1 MEMQSAKRKFDQKCI
16 ALFPFLRTVI
26 FLICSLLGFFSYSQ
40 VNAVYNQFFMNPYLY
55 NPAYAGVEGH
65 SVIFGLYKQQWSN
78 INGGPTIAN
87 VNFHTPLKGGVG
99 FGAMVFNE
107 TQGPLNTSWGKVT
120 SSYLLTIDKEHYL
133 RFGMSIGGGTN
144 SVNFSEID
152 APTDPAFLNI
162 ARNNSFFIGDF
173 GATYHFGHF
182 NVGFSLPNLVT
193 YDVFT
198 VESTSPVKVSP
209 LDNLLAKMNY
219 RGHINDNIA
228 IEPHVLYRYSEI
240 GPDLLEAAV
249 IFHINHIVWTGA
261 SYRQDN
267 NFLLHAGFKIKESF
281 ALGYAFELGNTDV
294 SSALGPSHEI
304 HIGYHI
310 SSKKEHAEHVSS
322 FIKSHRLSAEQ
333 RAEKAQL
340 ERERRLAALRKS
352 REPQAPEEDDDELTI
367 AQPKAE
373 KPVTTPAAA
382 AKATRTNDFGET
394 EKAVTIEKSL
404 ADGTVAPITTWVPAD
419 TPEEK
424 WEVDT
429 NAEHKERTS
438 LDGTKEV
445 AVELIRTDEYGTR
458 EKVVKW
464 QPIEAQEPV
473 PSISTLT
480 PEEAEPV
487 TPPEP
492 EEEEEEVQEEEV
504 QEEEVQEEEVQEEKV
519 EVEETF
525 TIVETPTE
533 SRTPEEIANPDVPI
547 EVKKGNHLLELPGGN
562 YVVAGAFEVFDHA
575 EDFSDDL
582 FQQGFHDTIVGY
594 VSARG
599 YYYVVI
605 FSSQNPSDAVNQRN
619 RFRNSPGLS
628 EIWVL
633 KVNE

>member
-1 MEMQSAKRKFDQKCI
+1 MEMQSALRKLKGYRGHH
-16 ALFPFLRTVI
+16 FPFLRTVI
-26 FLICSLLGFFSYSQ
+26 FLVCGQLGFISYSQ

-65 SVIFGLYKQQWSN
+65 NVIFGLYKQQWTN
-78 INGGPTIAN
+78 IDGGPTIAN
-87 VNFHTPLKGGVG
+87 LNFHTPLKGGIG

-144 SVNFSEID
+144 SINFNEID

-162 ARNNSFFIGDF
+162 ISNNSFFIGDF

-198 VESTSPVKVSP
+198 VESTSPVRVSP

-219 RGHINDNIA
+219 RGHLNDNIA

-310 SSKKEHAEHVSS
+310 STKKEHAEHVSS
-322 FIKSHRLSAEQ
+322 FIKSHRLTAEQ
-333 RAEKAQL
+333 RAEKAQI
-340 ERERRLAALRKS
+340 EREKRLAALRRS
-352 REPQAPEEDDDELTI
+352 REPQAASEDEDALTI
-367 AQPKAE
+367 AQPA
-373 KPVTTPAAA
+373 PVKTAPEPAPTTEV
-382 AKATRTNDFGET
+382 RTNDFGES
-394 EKAVTIEKSL
+394 EKALTIEKNL
-404 ADGTVAPITTWVPAD
+404 ADGTVAPVTTWVPVD

-424 WEVDT
+424 WEVDAD
-429 NAEHKERTS
+429 AEHRERTA

-445 AVELIRTDEYGTR
+445 AVELIKTSENGTK

-464 QPIEAQEPV
+464 QALEPLPISQVENVTEQPEESVPEEIVEEPIEVE
-473 PSISTLT
+473 TL
-480 PEEAEPV
+480 PV
-487 TPPEP
+487 TYT
-492 EEEEEEVQEEEV
+492 
-504 QEEEVQEEEVQEEKV
+504 
-519 EVEETF
+519 ET
-525 TIVETPTE
+525 
-533 SRTPEEIANPDVPI
+533 RTPEEIANPDATI
-547 EVKKGNHLLELPGGN
+547 EVTRGNHLLELPGGN

-582 FQQGFHDTIVGY
+582 FQRGFRETIVGY

-605 FSSQNPSDAVNQRN
+605 FSSQNENAAINQRN
-619 RFRNSPGLS
+619 RFRSAAGLS
-628 EIWVL
+628 DIWVL